1 MNRAK
6 RKGDRY
12 ELEAVGVL
20 AGLLPALTV
29 AKPQRML
36 GAGRR
41 DDKGDLLVLADTA
54 VQVKAWRD
62 TVRAVTDAAS
72 GAHRQAAGWDLPYS
86 VGMVPVLGA
95 SRFAVRWLFAT
106 HQWPTGAASRPG
118 GHRRADPPRRSGSC
132 ATRGAAWTVTG
143 GSSSSTGSGCR
154 RCTSPPRRRGQPPTA
169 TPTPRRFGPF
179 VSPRPPDAGQ
189 REPRGRAGR
198 AGRAP
203 APAHRALPK
212 GRPGPYRRLHRRR
225 GRRQPARHRRHRP
238 RHPRRHVAVRA
249 RRHQRRHQTHPGHR
263 GLPGGRQPPPPRH
276 HDGARRHRPRRTRT
290 PPATGARPRRPST

>member
-1 MNRAK
+1 MVNRAK

-106 HQWPTGAASRPG
+106 HQWPTGQRPDQAATVGLTCRAIRLVRDEQCGLDRDRRVVVVDRFGLPPVYVATAQAWAAAYRDAHPGPVRPFRVPAAPG
-118 GHRRADPPRRSGSC
+118 RRS
-132 ATRGAAWTVTG
+132 A
-143 GSSSSTGSGCR
+143 
-154 RCTSPPRRRGQPPTA
+154 
-169 TPTPRRFGPF
+169 
-179 VSPRPPDAGQ
+179 
-189 REPRGRAGR
+189 
-198 AGRAP
+198 
-203 APAHRALPK
+203 
-212 GRPGPYRRLHRRR
+212 
-225 GRRQPARHRRHRP
+225 
-238 RHPRRHVAVRA
+238 
-249 RRHQRRHQTHPGHR
+249 
-263 GLPGGRQPPPPRH
+263 
-276 HDGARRHRPRRTRT
+276 
-290 PPATGARPRRPST
+290 